1 MTHKWIFQRS
11 QYWWTLNSL
20 SHYSMIAALF
30 ITEIEKFRA
39 PGLVSAFRLAKKLKI
54 EMAIQLIY
62 LNVIII
68 D

>member
-1 MTHKWIFQRS
+1 
-11 QYWWTLNSL
+11 
-20 SHYSMIAALF
+20 MIAALF

-54 EMAIQLIY
+54 EMAIQFIY